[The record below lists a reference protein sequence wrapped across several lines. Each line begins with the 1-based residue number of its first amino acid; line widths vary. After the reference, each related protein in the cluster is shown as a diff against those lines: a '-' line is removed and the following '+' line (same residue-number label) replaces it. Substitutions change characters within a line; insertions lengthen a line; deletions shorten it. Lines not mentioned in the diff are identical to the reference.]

1 MILAISP
8 MLMYIIS
15 LTIHKTM
22 VMTVRNQYPDMKLVS
37 PICFCNRGK
46 CYKYRVKRTNTDVVL
61 NFDLKFDFDQDT
73 LEGILM
79 YEIQRKRNRRSDHQ
93 SSINTAYAKVIE
105 EASKMTRLLVAWKI
119 DRSGGS
125 KVRIIL
131 VECDDKLVLNEDKLA
146 QLYKRVNDIPSG
158 YHAITWLMCDNTVL
172 ETTYEIEQK
181 TGIELE
187 ITISEGDK
195 DENTKSALWIDPER

>member
-1 MILAISP
+1 
-8 MLMYIIS
+8 
-15 LTIHKTM
+15 
-22 VMTVRNQYPDMKLVS
+22 
-37 PICFCNRGK
+37 
-46 CYKYRVKRTNTDVVL
+46 
-61 NFDLKFDFDQDT
+61 
-73 LEGILM
+73 LM
-79 YEIQRKRNRRSDHQ
+79 YEIRRKRNRRSDHQ

>member
-1 MILAISP
+1 MTLAISP

-15 LTIHKTM
+15 LTLHKTM
-22 VMTVRNQYPDMKLVS
+22 VMTVHNQYPDMKLVS
-37 PICFCNRGK
+37 PICFCNRGRR
-46 CYKYRVKRTNTDVVL
+46 YKYRIKKTDTGAMMKY
-61 NFDLKFDFDQDT
+61 DLKFDFDQDT

-79 YEIQRKRNRRSDHQ
+79 HEIQRKENERSNHQ
-93 SSINTAYAKVIE
+93 SSINTAYTKTIE

-146 QLYKRVNDIPSG
+146 QLYEKINDIPPG

-181 TGIELE
+181 TGIELK

-195 DENTKSALWIDPER
+195 DENTKSALWIDPMR